1 MMSASSELL
10 ALAGRAASSSCPACL
25 PAREA
30 RTMLI
35 EHDLTPHLLI
45 ALAPFL
51 ITLVVILLVVRAVS
65 RRPQRRSTDDDTA

>member
-1 MMSASSELL
+1 MMDASPELL
-10 ALAGRAASSSCPACL
+10 ALGMLSASSHCPACQ

-35 EHDLTPHLLI
+35 ERDLVSNLLI
-45 ALAPFL
+45 ALAPFV

-65 RRPQRRSTDDDTA
+65 PRSQRRSTDDDVA